1 MAVALQLRPLHLA
14 IRVQFSVGSQEKL
27 FLSVSSVSPALFPS
41 IGVSFCAARQRGPT
55 ASCLHFPNEPGPQ
68 HPHPRRPAGCEH
80 PAALCTQECPTVPL
94 FYTESMDRAACVTW
108 GPSWGS
114 G

>member
-55 ASCLHFPNEPGPQ
+55 ASCLYFPNEPAPPRPTASPSSQACGMRAPCGPV
-68 HPHPRRPAGCEH
+68 HPGVSH
-80 PAALCTQECPTVPL
+80 CPPVL
-94 FYTESMDRAACVTW
+94 H
-108 GPSWGS
+108 
-114 G
+114 